1 MTKSMKKFIVLWFGQ
16 LTASVGHGL
25 TTFAL
30 SVFAFSVSQ
39 SAIDT
44 SMVMLLGFLP
54 YIILIVPSGV
64 LADKYDRRLM
74 MILGDGLSAL
84 GILYILIIKLY
95 GNLTLI
101 DVYIGVT
108 ISSIF
113 SALMT
118 PAYQAT
124 VSDILTKNEY
134 IKASGL
140 VQISNSAKFLVSPI
154 LAGFLI
160 NIQNGFEII
169 LLIDVLTVFVT
180 IATTLYIK
188 NDLRQCKLHDT
199 EKDFFQNLLN
209 TWKLLKKD
217 KSIFK
222 LVLISTLLTFFIAF
236 MHTLSS
242 PYFLSFSD
250 SKTLGNAMTIAA
262 FGMFLS
268 GAFLSI
274 HSITKNHI
282 KKLSLSLLSGGIFMI
297 GFGLTTNIY
306 IITLFGF
313 LFFATLPVANSTIDY
328 LIRINLDN
336 KHEGRIWSFVT
347 FISQMGFVLAYPTSG
362 LLADNIFSPIMSKG
376 GLLENSVGKIIGV
389 GSGKGIGLLIII
401 AGICLS
407 LTSLII
413 IKSKNIRKLDK
424 VNSINN

>member
-16 LTASVGHGL
+16 LTASIGHGL

-39 SAIDT
+39 SAVDA

-64 LADKYDRRLM
+64 LADKYDRRLL

-84 GILYILIIKLY
+84 GILYILIMKIN
-95 GNLTLI
+95 GNLSLM

-113 SALMT
+113 SALMI

-124 VSDILTKNEY
+124 VSDILSKNEY

-140 VQISNSAKFLVSPI
+140 VQISNSAKFLISPV
-154 LAGFLI
+154 LAGFLM
-160 NIQNGFEII
+160 NIQRGFEII
-169 LLIDVLTVFVT
+169 LLIDILTVFVT
-180 IATTLYIK
+180 IATTIYIK
-188 NDLRQCKLHDT
+188 NDLQSKIHEI
-199 EKDFFQNLLN
+199 EKDFFKNLLSA
-209 TWKLLKKD
+209 WKVLKRD
-217 KSIFK
+217 KGVFN
-222 LVLISTLLTFFIAF
+222 LVLISTSLTFFIAF
-236 MHTLSS
+236 IQTLSS

-250 SKTLGNAMTIAA
+250 SKTLGKAMTGAA

-268 GAFLSI
+268 GAFLGIYSI
-274 HSITKNHI
+274 RTNHI
-282 KKLSLSLLSGGIFMI
+282 KKLSLSLFLGGVFMI
-297 GFGLTTNIY
+297 GFGLTINIY

-328 LIRINLDN
+328 LIRINLDS
-336 KHEGRIWSFVT
+336 KHEGRIWSFIT
-347 FISQMGFVLAYPTSG
+347 FISQMGFVLAYPTAG
-362 LLADNIFSPIMSKG
+362 LLADNIFTPIMSKG
-376 GLLENSVGKIIGV
+376 GLLENSVGKVMGV
-389 GSGKGIGLLIII
+389 GHGKGIGLLIMI

-407 LTSLII
+407 LTALVIKRSKDISGLE
-413 IKSKNIRKLDK
+413 KSK
-424 VNSINN
+424 

>member
-1 MTKSMKKFIVLWFGQ
+1 
-16 LTASVGHGL
+16 
-25 TTFAL
+25 
-30 SVFAFSVSQ
+30 
-39 SAIDT
+39 
-44 SMVMLLGFLP
+44 
-54 YIILIVPSGV
+54 
-64 LADKYDRRLM
+64 
-74 MILGDGLSAL
+74 
-84 GILYILIIKLY
+84 
-95 GNLTLI
+95 
-101 DVYIGVT
+101 
-108 ISSIF
+108 
-113 SALMT
+113 
-118 PAYQAT
+118 
-124 VSDILTKNEY
+124 
-134 IKASGL
+134 KASGL

-222 LVLISTLLTFFIAF
+222 LVLISMLLTFFIAF
-236 MHTLSS
+236 IHTLSS

-413 IKSKNIRKLDK
+413 IKSKNIRKLEK